1 MTSLSEQQL
10 VVPAR
15 PDPVSRRFTRIS
27 SRLGYLSNYL
37 SDALD
42 YHRRAID
49 SAQRSAQCQRM
60 CVGVY
65 KSRKHR
71 RTIQVDRL
79 IATPK
84 VLVLREHSFDTSV
97 LDQHGC
103 SNRITSI
110 KCEDVSVEEDRTA

>member
-10 VVPAR
+10 VISAR
-15 PDPVSRRFTRIS
+15 PDPVSRRFMRIS
-27 SRLGYLSNYL
+27 GRLGYLSNYL

-42 YHRRAID
+42 DRRRAID

-71 RTIQVDRL
+71 RTIQVNRS
-79 IATPK
+79 IATPD
-84 VLVLREHSFDTSV
+84 VLVLREHSFNTSV
-97 LDQHGC
+97 LDQHTC

-110 KCEDVSVEEDRTA
+110 KCENVSVEENRTA